1 MNHKKI
7 FLNKVLKYLIEMY
20 NFSSFE
26 FLGQSLYENLP
37 FGNNDSS
44 YLIIP
49 RFYII
54 NDCSYMHNY
63 KKVYENFNPN
73 DIDNKDFIKSIENN
87 IWRYFDNISDTYS
100 FSDGSLVSTV
110 DIDNKRFKDK
120 KDENNINAKLFSIRE
135 ACEQERNNE
144 YKVIK
149 NDYAYVCTSYLAKEY
164 NGAILISKKIVYDEL
179 IKYIDYIIKLNSQHD
194 FNLQILQNFLL
205 KIKR

>member
-7 FLNKVLKYLIEMY
+7 FLNRVLKYLIEMY
-20 NFSSFE
+20 NFSSID
-26 FLGQSLYENLP
+26 FLKQSIYENLP
-37 FGNNDSS
+37 FGDNDSS
-44 YLIIP
+44 YLIVP
-49 RFYII
+49 RFYIM
-54 NDCSYMHNY
+54 NDCSYIHND
-63 KKVYENFNPN
+63 KKIYENFNPN

-135 ACEQERNNE
+135 ACSQERNNE

-149 NDYAYVCTSYLAKEY
+149 DDYAYVCTSYLSEEY
-164 NGAILISKKIVYDEL
+164 NGVILISKKFVYDEL
-179 IKYIDYIIKLNSQHD
+179 IKYIDYIINLNSED
-194 FNLQILQNFLL
+194 NFNLKVFQEFL
-205 KIKR
+205 KRIK

>member
-54 NDCSYMHNY
+54 NDCFIFSGICSKIYPLMLV
-63 KKVYENFNPN
+63 KVIISSKTPHT
-73 DIDNKDFIKSIENN
+73 DIEA
-87 IWRYFDNISDTYS
+87 
-100 FSDGSLVSTV
+100 STV
-110 DIDNKRFKDK
+110 FIEKPKAST
-120 KDENNINAKLFSIRE
+120 IVYATNAVSPK
-135 ACEQERNNE
+135 
-144 YKVIK
+144 
-149 NDYAYVCTSYLAKEY
+149 
-164 NGAILISKKIVYDEL
+164 NGATAYGLLAIKAIRILPIKAISAVTVKVDPNSNPAFSNIL
-179 IKYIDYIIKLNSQHD
+179 GLNT
-194 FNLQILQNFLL
+194 
-205 KIKR
+205 

>member
-7 FLNKVLKYLIEMY
+7 FLNRVLKYLIEMY
-20 NFSSFE
+20 NFSSID
-26 FLGQSLYENLP
+26 FLKQSIYENLP

-135 ACEQERNNE
+135 ACSQERNNE
-144 YKVIK
+144 YKIIK
-149 NDYAYVCTSYLAKEY
+149 DDYAYVCTSYLSEEY
-164 NGAILISKKIVYDEL
+164 KGAILISKKFVYDEL
-179 IKYIDYIIKLNSQHD
+179 IKYIDYIINLNSED
-194 FNLQILQNFLL
+194 NFNLKVFQEFL
-205 KIKR
+205 KRIK